1 MEKVE
6 TLTDTLNAYKSQV
19 AKLQLQVEG
28 QKGPSWI
35 CFSLTIVSLLLGA
48 FAIAEIRSSRG
59 VYLRKDEVEKLMKEK
74 LSNGKLPLD
83 IYDRL

>member
-1 MEKVE
+1 MLNLYLTYGKRQNLTYNDKPKVNIKWSNE
-6 TLTDTLNAYKSQV
+6 PNAQAAMQAY
-19 AKLQLQVEG
+19 
-28 QKGPSWI
+28 
-35 CFSLTIVSLLLGA
+35 